1 MYQFLKGIIFQLILH
16 PIHALHIKAALKTNV
31 RFARGLLQTY
41 SLAKH
46 IIMTD
51 KSLRSFSVFVRVSV
65 KHFTGSDG
73 VNRL

>member
-1 MYQFLKGIIFQLILH
+1 MYQFLRGIIFQLILH
-16 PIHALHIKAALKTNV
+16 PIHTLHINAALKNNV
-31 RFARGLLQTY
+31 RFAQGLFQTY

-46 IIMTD
+46 ITMTD
-51 KSLRSFSVFVRVSV
+51 KSLRSFSVFVRVTV